1 MAGKSQT
8 LEIPFKA
15 ARDMSAHQYKGVYIS
30 ADDTVD
36 VPTAAADSIGIQQD
50 KPAGAGRGARV
61 VILGKTRCYFGSDI
75 TVGNVIT
82 ITTSG
87 WVTTCTSGTDMA
99 MGRATKDAN
108 SGYIGECVLFGGVDA
123 AIA

>member
-1 MAGKSQT
+1 MSGASQAM
-8 LEIPFKA
+8 EIPFKA

-36 VPTAAADSIGIQQD
+36 VPSAEADAIGIQQD
-50 KPAGAGRGARV
+50 KPSQAGQGVRV
-61 VILGKTRCYFGSDI
+61 VVLGKTRCFFGSDI
-75 TVGNVIT
+75 TVNNPIT

-87 WVTTCTSGTDMA
+87 WVTTCASGTDMA
-99 MGRATKDAN
+99 MGRATKDAS